1 MARQF
6 YLELGQAGL
15 RFPIGTDLVLAEEA
29 DPESVRK
36 DGAALGRVV
45 ERAARRYR
53 SPLAIPLM
61 DLRLEKADLLRHL
74 GIAESELE
82 QFHFRQPPEA
92 ELIETLARRKDAPF
106 AEANRAH
113 QEAIRYIACHT
124 DLVPVGMTI
133 GPFSLMTKLVE
144 DPISAVALAG
154 MGLTG
159 EEEPAVR
166 LAEGALE
173 LAEIAVARSVA
184 AQIAG
189 GARAIIVCEPA
200 ANAVYLSPRQIAAG
214 ADIFERF
221 VLEPNLRLKRQM
233 GDAGVDLI
241 FHDCGELTDAMVEA
255 FGRRLHP
262 VMLSLGSSRRLWE
275 DAARVPLDV
284 VLYGNLPTKTFYSDA
299 RMPLEEVERL
309 TSELLERMAA
319 AEHPFILGS
328 ECDVLSVP
336 EAHETIR
343 RKVEV
348 MLNCSCRGAA
358 PGEPAEPPAGTG
370 AARDRASPPR

>member
-1 MARQF
+1 MARDT
-6 YLELGQAGL
+6 YLELGRAGL
-15 RFPIGTDLVLAEEA
+15 RFPIGTDLVLAEES

-61 DLRLEKADLLRHL
+61 DLRLEKADLLRNL
-74 GIAESELE
+74 GVAESELE
-82 QFHFRQPPEA
+82 QFHFRQPPELEA
-92 ELIETLARRKDAPF
+92 IETLRGRQDAPF
-106 AEANRAH
+106 AAANRAH
-113 QEAIRYIACHT
+113 QEAIRYIAGNT

-154 MGLTG
+154 IGLTG

-166 LAEGALE
+166 LAERALE

-184 AQIAG
+184 AQIAV
-189 GARAIIVCEPA
+189 GACAIIVCEPA
-200 ANAVYLSPRQIAAG
+200 ANAVYLSPKQIASG
-214 ADIFERF
+214 SDIFERF

-233 GDAGVDLI
+233 EEAGVDLI

-275 DAARVPLDV
+275 DAARVPGDV
-284 VLYGNLPTKTFYSDA
+284 VLYGNLPTKSFYSDA

-309 TSELLERMAA
+309 TCELLERMAEA
-319 AEHPFILGS
+319 GHPFILGS

-336 EAHETIR
+336 EAQETIR
-343 RKVEV
+343 RKIEV
-348 MLNCSCRGAA
+348 MLNCSCRRAA
-358 PGEPAEPPAGTG
+358 PGGPAEPPSGTG
-370 AARDRASPPR
+370 AAQGRESRPR